1 MADAQTP
8 ADARNARAD
17 SPAPSPTASSVPS
30 SALAQKGTP
39 IVFEGVTKS
48 YGDTTV
54 LHGIDLSIA
63 PGEFVALLGPS
74 GCGKTTMLRCLAGLE
89 QLTGGRILVG
99 GEDVSPVPVNKRDMS
114 VVFQAYSLFPHM
126 TVAQNVGFGLE
137 MRKIARAERA
147 TRVAEALELVGL
159 GHAAGRYAHQ
169 LSGGQQQRVALAR
182 ALVTR
187 PRALLLDEPLSAL
200 DAKVRVRLR
209 DEIKTIQA
217 ELGITTIF
225 VTHDQ
230 EEALAVADRVAVMRE
245 GVIEQLGAPEDLYRR
260 PETPFVAGFIGESNR
275 LSGTLVGEE
284 VRLAGAVLPV
294 LPGKAGALTGRT
306 GPGLASGTA
315 VTAFVR
321 PEQLRLEAGNTGAGA
336 GTESDAAGAPHA
348 AGVPVTVIS
357 SGFFGAH
364 RRTIVRLEGGEIVTV
379 QHATGEQF
387 SADQRATLRFLGEA
401 VAVEAA

>member
-1 MADAQTP
+1 MADAHSNSTP
-8 ADARNARAD
+8 LLA
-17 SPAPSPTASSVPS
+17 PAE
-30 SALAQKGTP
+30 KGTP
-39 IVFEGVTKS
+39 IVFEGVTKA

-54 LHGIDLSIA
+54 LHGIDLSIE

-99 GEDVSPVPVNKRDMS
+99 GEDISPVPVNKRDMS

-137 MRKIARAERA
+137 MRKVPRVERA
-147 TRVAEALELVGL
+147 ARVAEALELVGL
-159 GHAAGRYAHQ
+159 GHTADRFAHQ

-209 DEIKTIQA
+209 DEIKAIQV

-230 EEALAVADRVAVMRE
+230 EEALAVADRVAVMKD
-245 GVIEQLGAPEDLYRR
+245 GVIEQLGAPEDLYSR
-260 PETPFVAGFIGESNR
+260 PQTPFVAGFIGESNR
-275 LSGTLVGEE
+275 LPGV
-284 VRLAGAVLPV
+284 LAGDAVRVAGASLPV
-294 LPGKAGALTGRT
+294 VPGAASALTGLT
-306 GPGLASGTA
+306 GAGLAGENE

-321 PEQLRLEAGNTGAGA
+321 PEHLLLEQLG
-336 GTESDAAGAPHA
+336 AAGSPAE
-348 AGVPVTVIS
+348 GLPVTVVS

-364 RRTIVRLEGGEIVTV
+364 RRTIVRLGGGELVTV
-379 QHATGEQF
+379 QHGTKEAFIAEQP
-387 SADQRATLRFLGEA
+387 AVLRFRGDA
-401 VAVEAA
+401 VAVEAV

>member
-1 MADAQTP
+1 MADVHQ
-8 ADARNARAD
+8 
-17 SPAPSPTASSVPS
+17 APVSKPG
-30 SALAQKGTP
+30 QKGTP
-39 IVFEGVTKS
+39 IVFEGVTKA
-48 YGDTTV
+48 YGETTV
-54 LHGIDLSIA
+54 LHGIDLDIT

-89 QLTGGRILVG
+89 QPTSGRILVG
-99 GEDVSPVPVNKRDMS
+99 GDDVSPVPVNKRDMS

-137 MRKIARAERA
+137 MRKIGKGERR

-159 GHAAGRYAHQ
+159 GHTADRYAHQ

-209 DEIKTIQA
+209 DEIKAIQV

-230 EEALAVADRVAVMRE
+230 EEALAVADRVAVMRD

-275 LSGTLVGEE
+275 LEGMLTGDR
-284 VRLAGAVLPV
+284 VRVPGALLPV
-294 LPGKAGALTGRT
+294 LPGSLG
-306 GPGLASGTA
+306 SSTA
-315 VTAFVR
+315 AEARVTAFVR
-321 PEQLRLEAGNTGAGA
+321 PEQLRLEAATA
-336 GTESDAAGAPHA
+336 GTEGDALSA
-348 AGVPVTVIS
+348 VVVS

-364 RRTIVRLEGGEIVTV
+364 RRTIVRTTGGDMITV
-379 QHATGEQF
+379 QHGTSEQF
-387 SADQRATLRFLGEA
+387 AAEQVVALRFLGEP
-401 VAVEAA
+401 VAVERRD

>member
-1 MADAQTP
+1 MAETYSTPLSDA
-8 ADARNARAD
+8 
-17 SPAPSPTASSVPS
+17 
-30 SALAQKGTP
+30 AQKGTP
-39 IVFEGVTKS
+39 IEFEGVTKA

-54 LHGIDLSIA
+54 LHGIDLNIA

-89 QLTGGRILVG
+89 QPTSGRILVD
-99 GEDVSPVPVNKRDMS
+99 GEDVSHVPVNKRDMS

-137 MRKIARAERA
+137 MRRVGKAERA
-147 TRVAEALELVGL
+147 SRVDEALELVGL
-159 GHAAGRYAHQ
+159 GHTKDRFAHQ

-182 ALVTR
+182 ALITR

-209 DEIKTIQA
+209 DEIKAIQV

-260 PETPFVAGFIGESNR
+260 PATPFVAGFVGESNR
-275 LSGTLVGEE
+275 LDGVLSGDRVTVP
-284 VRLAGAVLPV
+284 GAVLPV
-294 LPGKAGALTGRT
+294 LPGSFDVSTTSETR
-306 GPGLASGTA
+306 

-321 PEQLRLEAGNTGAGA
+321 PEQLRLEPV
-336 GTESDAAGAPHA
+336 AAAETSLDGLV
-348 AGVPVTVIS
+348 AGVVS

-364 RRTIVRLEGGEIVTV
+364 RRTVVRLDSGELITV
-379 QHATGEQF
+379 QHSTSEQF
-387 SADQRATLRFLGEA
+387 TPEQSVRLRFLGDP
-401 VAVEAA
+401 VAVEAK

>member
-1 MADAQTP
+1 MADKAG
-8 ADARNARAD
+8 
-17 SPAPSPTASSVPS
+17 TA
-30 SALAQKGTP
+30 
-39 IVFEGVTKS
+39 IRFDGVTKA

-54 LHGIDLSIA
+54 LHGIDLDIA
-63 PGEFVALLGPS
+63 PGEFIALLGPS

-89 QLTGGRILVG
+89 QPTSGQILVA
-99 GEDVSPVPVNKRDMS
+99 GEDVSQVPVNKRDMS

-137 MRKIARAERA
+137 MRKVSKAERA
-147 TRVAEALELVGL
+147 VRVGDALELVGL
-159 GHAAGRYAHQ
+159 GHTADRFAHQ

-209 DEIKTIQA
+209 DEIKAIQV

-230 EEALAVADRVAVMRE
+230 EEALAVADRVAVMRD

-260 PETPFVAGFIGESNR
+260 PATPFVASFIGESNR
-275 LSGTLVGEE
+275 LPGTLRDEE
-284 VRLAGAVLPV
+284 VSIAGAVLPV
-294 LPGKAGALTGRT
+294 LPGSVGSLTGLT
-306 GPGLASGTA
+306 GPGLAGEVA

-321 PEQLRLEAGNTGAGA
+321 PEQLRLL
-336 GTESDAAGAPHA
+336 P
-348 AGVPVTVIS
+348 AGVSALGEASSALPAAVLS

-364 RRTIVRLEGGEIVTV
+364 RRTVVRTNTGELITV
-379 QHATGEQF
+379 QHSASEQF
-387 SADQRATLRFLGEA
+387 SADEQVQLVFLGDP
-401 VAVEAA
+401 VAVEPR

>member
-1 MADAQTP
+1 MADTQSI
-8 ADARNARAD
+8 DF
-17 SPAPSPTASSVPS
+17 
-30 SALAQKGTP
+30 Q
-39 IVFEGVTKS
+39 GVTKA
-48 YGDTTV
+48 YGEHTV

-63 PGEFVALLGPS
+63 AGEFVALLGPS

-89 QLTGGRILVG
+89 PLTSGRILVG
-99 GEDVSPVPVNKRDMS
+99 GEDVSSVPVNKRDMA

-137 MRKIARAERA
+137 MRRVPRAERA
-147 TRVAEALELVGL
+147 KRVAESLELVGL
-159 GHAAGRYAHQ
+159 GHAADRFAHQ

-209 DEIKTIQA
+209 DEIKAIQV

-245 GVIEQLGAPEDLYRR
+245 GVIEQLGSPEDLYRK
-260 PETPFVAGFIGESNR
+260 PVTPFVASFIGESNR
-275 LSGTLVGEE
+275 LPGELTGD
-284 VRLAGAVLPV
+284 RIDIAGVTLPV
-294 LPGKAGALTGRT
+294 LPGSAGTLTGLT
-306 GPGLASGTA
+306 GPGLSQQVP

-321 PEQLRLEAGNTGAGA
+321 PEQLRIEPADAGGAQG
-336 GTESDAAGAPHA
+336 SQSLAATI
-348 AGVPVTVIS
+348 VS

-364 RRTIVRLEGGEIVTV
+364 RRTTVRLADGETVTV
-379 QHATGEQF
+379 QHGPSERFVPEQ
-387 SADQRATLRFLGEA
+387 RVLLTFLGDP
-401 VAVEAA
+401 VAVEAVSV

>member
-1 MADAQTP
+1 MADTQSI
-8 ADARNARAD
+8 DF
-17 SPAPSPTASSVPS
+17 
-30 SALAQKGTP
+30 Q
-39 IVFEGVTKS
+39 GVTKA
-48 YGDTTV
+48 YGDNTV
-54 LHGIDLSIA
+54 LHGIDLTIEA
-63 PGEFVALLGPS
+63 GEFVALLGPS

-89 QLTGGRILVG
+89 PLTSGRILVG
-99 GEDVSPVPVNKRDMS
+99 GEDVSAVPVNKRDMA

-137 MRKIARAERA
+137 MRKVPRAER
-147 TRVAEALELVGL
+147 TQRVAESLELVGL
-159 GHAAGRYAHQ
+159 GHAADRYAHQ

-209 DEIKTIQA
+209 DEIKAIQV

-245 GVIEQLGAPEDLYRR
+245 GVIEQLGTPENLYRK
-260 PETPFVAGFIGESNR
+260 PVTPFVASFIGESNR
-275 LSGTLVGEE
+275 LPGVLNGER
-284 VRLAGAVLPV
+284 VTIAGVDLPV
-294 LPGKAGALTGRT
+294 LPGSAGTLTGLT
-306 GPGLASGTA
+306 GPGLAQQVP

-321 PEQLRLEAGNTGAGA
+321 PEQLRIELASEQATAGA
-336 GTESDAAGAPHA
+336 KSIAAII
-348 AGVPVTVIS
+348 VS

-364 RRTIVRLEGGEIVTV
+364 RRTTVRLVHGETVTV
-379 QHATGEQF
+379 QHGSSEHFAQ
-387 SADQRATLRFLGEA
+387 DQRVLLTFLGDP
-401 VAVEAA
+401 VAVEAVEG

>member
-1 MADAQTP
+1 MADNRTAT
-8 ADARNARAD
+8 AED
-17 SPAPSPTASSVPS
+17 SVAGAASN
-30 SALAQKGTP
+30 LAQKGTP
-39 IVFEGVTKS
+39 IVFEGVTKA

-54 LHGIDLSIA
+54 LHGIDLDIA

-89 QLTGGRILVG
+89 QPTSGRILVG

-137 MRKIARAERA
+137 MRRVAKAERA

-159 GHAAGRYAHQ
+159 GHTADRYAHQ

-209 DEIKTIQA
+209 DEIKAIQV

-230 EEALAVADRVAVMRE
+230 EEALAVADRVAVMRD

-260 PETPFVAGFIGESNR
+260 PQTPFVASFIGESNK
-275 LSGTLVGEE
+275 LDGIVSGDQ
-284 VRLAGAVLPV
+284 VRLAGATLPV
-294 LPGKAGALTGRT
+294 LPGTHSA
-306 GPGLASGTA
+306 GLAVDTQ

-321 PEQLRLEAGNTGAGA
+321 PEQLRLEAADAGA
-336 GTESDAAGAPHA
+336 APGSGAQAGLAA
-348 AGVPVTVIS
+348 VVVS

-364 RRTIVRLEGGEIVTV
+364 RRTVVRTDDGSTITV
-379 QHATGEQF
+379 QHGTGEQF
-387 SADQRATLRFLGEA
+387 IGEQA
-401 VAVEAA
+401 VRLHFSGDPVAVEAR

>member
-1 MADAQTP
+1 
-8 ADARNARAD
+8 
-17 SPAPSPTASSVPS
+17 
-30 SALAQKGTP
+30 
-39 IVFEGVTKS
+39 
-48 YGDTTV
+48 
-54 LHGIDLSIA
+54 
-63 PGEFVALLGPS
+63 
-74 GCGKTTMLRCLAGLE
+74 
-89 QLTGGRILVG
+89 
-99 GEDVSPVPVNKRDMS
+99 
-114 VVFQAYSLFPHM
+114 VFQAYSLFPHM

-137 MRKIARAERA
+137 MRKVGKAERKQ
-147 TRVAEALELVGL
+147 RVAEALELVGL
-159 GHAAGRYAHQ
+159 GHTADRYAHQ

-209 DEIKTIQA
+209 DEIKAIQV

-260 PETPFVAGFIGESNR
+260 PQTPFVAGFIGDSNR
-275 LSGTLVGEE
+275 MPGVLAGGE
-284 VRLAGAVLPV
+284 VTVAGAVLPV
-294 LPGKAGALTGRT
+294 LPGS
-306 GPGLASGTA
+306 ASVAEGA

-321 PEQLRLEAGNTGAGA
+321 PEQLRVV
-336 GTESDAAGAPHA
+336 AAGSDVVGGAVRGEP
-348 AGVPVTVIS
+348 AGQVATVVS

-364 RRTIVRLEGGEIVTV
+364 RRTIVRLDDGELITV
-379 QHATGEQF
+379 QHGTGEQF
-387 SADQRATLRFLGEA
+387 AAEQTVALSFRGDA

>member
-1 MADAQTP
+1 MADMKSTSLP
-8 ADARNARAD
+8 A
-17 SPAPSPTASSVPS
+17 
-30 SALAQKGTP
+30 SAEKGTP
-39 IVFEGVTKS
+39 IEFQGVTKA

-89 QLTGGRILVG
+89 QPTSGRILVG
-99 GEDVSPVPVNKRDMS
+99 GEDVSSVPVNKRDMS

-137 MRKIARAERA
+137 MRKVSKPERA

-159 GHAAGRYAHQ
+159 GHTAERFAHQ

-209 DEIKTIQA
+209 DEIKAIQV

-230 EEALAVADRVAVMRE
+230 EEALAVADRVAVMRD

-260 PETPFVAGFIGESNR
+260 PQTPFVAGFVGESNKIAGT
-275 LSGTLVGEE
+275 LSGGE
-284 VRLAGAVLPV
+284 VRIPGAILPVLAGAAE
-294 LPGKAGALTGRT
+294 KLTGLT
-306 GPGLASGTA
+306 GAGLAA
-315 VTAFVR
+315 EVDVTAFVR
-321 PEQLRLEAGNTGAGA
+321 PEQLRLVADDTAGANAGA
-336 GTESDAAGAPHA
+336 GESSEGLAA
-348 AGVPVTVIS
+348 VVVS

-364 RRTIVRLEGGEIVTV
+364 RRTVVRTTDGAMITV
-379 QHATGEQF
+379 QHSTSDQFVPEQ
-387 SADQRATLRFLGEA
+387 AVLLGFIGDP
-401 VAVEAA
+401 VAVESK

>member
-1 MADAQTP
+1 MADTRNTAP
-8 ADARNARAD
+8 AGA
-17 SPAPSPTASSVPS
+17 
-30 SALAQKGTP
+30 AQKSTP
-39 IVFEGVTKS
+39 IVFEGVTKA
-48 YGDTTV
+48 YGETTV

-89 QLTGGRILVG
+89 QPTSGRILVG
-99 GEDVSPVPVNKRDMS
+99 GDDVSPVPVNKRDMS

-137 MRKIARAERA
+137 MRKVGKAERA

-159 GHAAGRYAHQ
+159 GHTADRYAHQ

-209 DEIKTIQA
+209 DEIKAIQV

-230 EEALAVADRVAVMRE
+230 EEALAVADRVAVMRD

-260 PETPFVAGFIGESNR
+260 PATPFVASFIGESNR
-275 LSGTLVGEE
+275 LEGV
-284 VRLAGAVLPV
+284 LAGDRVRVPGAELPV
-294 LPGKAGALTGRT
+294 LPGASELANLSGAS
-306 GPGLASGTA
+306 ASGDGVP

-321 PEQLRLEAGNTGAGA
+321 PEQLRLEAVGSAA
-336 GTESDAAGAPHA
+336 PSDGLAA
-348 AGVPVTVIS
+348 TVVS

-364 RRTIVRLEGGEIVTV
+364 RRTVVRAESGETITV
-379 QHATGEQF
+379 QHSTSEQF
-387 SADQRATLRFLGEA
+387 AVEQRVTLRFVGDPI
-401 VAVEAA
+401 AVEAR

>member
-1 MADAQTP
+1 MADTHTIP
-8 ADARNARAD
+8 AT
-17 SPAPSPTASSVPS
+17 TA
-30 SALAQKGTP
+30 AQKGTP
-39 IVFEGVTKS
+39 IQFEGVTKA

-89 QLTGGRILVG
+89 QPTSGRILVG
-99 GEDVSPVPVNKRDMS
+99 GEDVSSVPVNKRDMS

-137 MRKIARAERA
+137 MRKVGKAERA

-159 GHAAGRYAHQ
+159 GHTAERFAHQ

-209 DEIKTIQA
+209 DEIKAIQV

-260 PETPFVAGFIGESNR
+260 PQTPFVAGFVGESNR
-275 LSGTLVGEE
+275 LEGVLRGDHVQ
-284 VRLAGAVLPV
+284 VPGALLPV
-294 LPGKAGALTGRT
+294 LPGPAVA
-306 GPGLASGTA
+306 ASGTETQ

-321 PEQLRLEAGNTGAGA
+321 PEQLRLEAVSELN
-336 GTESDAAGAPHA
+336 AADDGLTA
-348 AGVPVTVIS
+348 VVVS

-364 RRTIVRLEGGEIVTV
+364 RRTVVRVESGELFTV
-379 QHATGEQF
+379 QHGTSEQF
-387 SADQRATLRFLGEA
+387 AAEQAVRLRFLGEP
-401 VAVEAA
+401 VALEAR

>member
-1 MADAQTP
+1 MADIATTV
-8 ADARNARAD
+8 RAER
-17 SPAPSPTASSVPS
+17 
-30 SALAQKGTP
+30 GTP
-39 IVFEGVTKS
+39 IVFDGVTKA

-54 LHGIDLSIA
+54 LHGIDLDVR

-89 QLTGGRILVG
+89 QVSGGRILVG
-99 GEDVSPVPVNKRDMS
+99 DDDVAPVPVNHRDMS

-126 TVAQNVGFGLE
+126 TVAQNVSFGLE
-137 MRKIARAERA
+137 MRRVGKAERA
-147 TRVAEALELVGL
+147 RRVDEALELVGL
-159 GHAAGRYAHQ
+159 AATKERFAHQ

-209 DEIKTIQA
+209 DEIKAIQT

-230 EEALAVADRVAVMRE
+230 EEALAVADRIAVMRA
-245 GVIEQLGAPEDLYRR
+245 GVIEQLGTPEELYRR
-260 PETPFVAGFIGESNR
+260 PTTPFVASFVGDSNR
-275 LSGTLVGEE
+275 IPGTYLGGE
-284 VRLAGAVLPV
+284 VRLPGTSLDV
-294 LPGKAGALTGRT
+294 LPGSDAQEGD
-306 GPGLASGTA
+306 A

-321 PEQLRLEAGNTGAGA
+321 PEQLRL
-336 GTESDAAGAPHA
+336 DAADAEH
-348 AGVPVTVIS
+348 GVPVTVVS

-364 RRTIVRLEGGEIVTV
+364 RRTVVRLDGGDLVTV
-379 QHATGEQF
+379 QHGPAQQF
-387 SADQRATLRFLGEA
+387 VGDDRAKLNYLGDA
-401 VAVEAA
+401 VAVEAT

>member
-1 MADAQTP
+1 MADVQTGDP
-8 ADARNARAD
+8 AASTSGGRA
-17 SPAPSPTASSVPS
+17 
-30 SALAQKGTP
+30 LRKGTP
-39 IVFEGVTKS
+39 IRFESVSKA

-54 LHGIDLSIA
+54 LHGIDLDIR
-63 PGEFVALLGPS
+63 PGEFIALLGPS

-89 QLTGGRILVG
+89 QLTGGSILVD
-99 GEDVSPVPVNKRDMS
+99 GEDISPVPVNKRDMS

-137 MRKIARAERA
+137 MRRVGKAERA

-159 GHAAGRYAHQ
+159 GHTADRYAHQ

-200 DAKVRVRLR
+200 DAKVRTRLR
-209 DEIKTIQA
+209 DEIKAIQV

-230 EEALAVADRVAVMRE
+230 EEALAVADRVAVMRD
-245 GVIEQLGAPEDLYRR
+245 GVIEQLGTPEDLYNR
-260 PETPFVAGFIGESNR
+260 PETPFVASFIGESNR
-275 LSGTLVGEE
+275 MPGTLSDGKVS
-284 VRLAGAVLPV
+284 VAGATLPV
-294 LPGKAGALTGRT
+294 LPAALRT
-306 GPGLASGTA
+306 FDPGDASVTREA
-315 VTAFVR
+315 RNVTAFVR
-321 PEQLRLEAGNTGAGA
+321 PEHLRLVRV
-336 GTESDAAGAPHA
+336 ESPATTPEGL
-348 AGVPVTVIS
+348 PVTVVS

-364 RRTIVRLEGGEIVTV
+364 RRTVVRLDGGNLLTV
-379 QHATGEQF
+379 QHGTSEQF
-387 SADQRATLRFLGEA
+387 VADERAVLQFRGDA

>member
-1 MADAQTP
+1 MADTQTIANVPEP
-8 ADARNARAD
+8 ATSQQRG
-17 SPAPSPTASSVPS
+17 V
-30 SALAQKGTP
+30 P
-39 IVFEGVTKS
+39 IVFDTVTKA
-48 YGDTTV
+48 YGDNTV
-54 LHGIDLSIA
+54 LHGIDLTIE

-89 QLTGGRILVG
+89 RLSGGRILVD

-137 MRKIARAERA
+137 MRRVPKVERVR
-147 TRVAEALELVGL
+147 RVGEALELVGL
-159 GHAAGRYAHQ
+159 GQTADRFAHQ

-260 PETPFVAGFIGESNR
+260 PQTPFVAGFIGESNQ
-275 LSGTLVGEE
+275 LHGTLVGGE
-284 VRLAGAVLPV
+284 VRVEGLTLPV
-294 LPGKAGALTGRT
+294 LPGAASQLTGRT
-306 GPGLASGTA
+306 GAGLVGEVP

-321 PEQLRLEAGNTGAGA
+321 PEQLRLEQVDHGEGM
-336 GTESDAAGAPHA
+336 
-348 AGVPVTVIS
+348 PVTVVS

-364 RRTIVRLEGGEIVTV
+364 RRTIVRVPSGELVTV
-379 QHATGEQF
+379 QHGSAEQF
-387 SADQRATLRFLGEA
+387 APEQRAVLRHLGDP
-401 VAVEAA
+401 VAVEAR

>member
-1 MADAQTP
+1 MADTT
-8 ADARNARAD
+8 NA
-17 SPAPSPTASSVPS
+17 T
-30 SALAQKGTP
+30 SAAVAQKGTP
-39 IVFEGVTKS
+39 IVFENVTKA

-54 LHGIDLSIA
+54 LHGIDLSIE

-89 QLTGGRILVG
+89 QPTSGRILVG

-137 MRKIARAERA
+137 MRKVGKAERLS
-147 TRVAEALELVGL
+147 RVAEALELVGL
-159 GHAAGRYAHQ
+159 GHTANRFAHQ

-182 ALVTR
+182 ALVTK

-209 DEIKTIQA
+209 DEIKAIQV

-230 EEALAVADRVAVMRE
+230 EEALAVADRVAVMRD

-260 PETPFVAGFIGESNR
+260 PETPFVASFIGESNK
-275 LSGTLVGEE
+275 LAGVYSDGQ
-284 VRLAGAVLPV
+284 VRLPGAVLPV
-294 LPGKAGALTGRT
+294 LPAAISVLSEGGSAAGKTD
-306 GPGLASGTA
+306 

-321 PEQLRLEAGNTGAGA
+321 PEQLRL
-336 GTESDAAGAPHA
+336 AALPA
-348 AGVPVTVIS
+348 AASNENEGLVATVVS

-364 RRTIVRLEGGEIVTV
+364 RRTIVRTDAGETITV
-379 QHATGEQF
+379 QHGTGEQF
-387 SADQRATLRFLGEA
+387 APEQQVKLSYSGDA
-401 VAVEAA
+401 VAVEAR

>member
-1 MADAQTP
+1 MADTS
-8 ADARNARAD
+8 NAA
-17 SPAPSPTASSVPS
+17 AA
-30 SALAQKGTP
+30 AAAQKGTP
-39 IVFEGVTKS
+39 IVFESVTKA

-89 QLTGGRILVG
+89 QPTSGRILVG

-137 MRKIARAERA
+137 MRKVGKAERA

-159 GHAAGRYAHQ
+159 GHTADRYAHQ

-182 ALVTR
+182 ALVTK

-209 DEIKTIQA
+209 DEIKAIQV

-260 PETPFVAGFIGESNR
+260 PETPFVASFIGESNKLAGVLTGGR
-275 LSGTLVGEE
+275 
-284 VRLAGAVLPV
+284 VRVPGAVLPV
-294 LPGKAGALTGRT
+294 LPAAISALDEGGSAAGTT
-306 GPGLASGTA
+306 E

-321 PEQLRLEAGNTGAGA
+321 PEQLRLEALSGAE
-336 GTESDAAGAPHA
+336 GTEQDGLVA
-348 AGVPVTVIS
+348 TVVS

-364 RRTIVRLEGGEIVTV
+364 RRTVVRADSGETITV
-379 QHATGEQF
+379 QHSTGEQF
-387 SADQRATLRFLGEA
+387 AAEQQVVLRYSGEA
-401 VAVEAA
+401 VAVEAR

>member
-1 MADAQTP
+1 MADNVENPTP
-8 ADARNARAD
+8 
-17 SPAPSPTASSVPS
+17 VHH
-30 SALAQKGTP
+30 QKGTP

-48 YGDTTV
+48 FGDTTV
-54 LHGIDLSIA
+54 LHSIDLA
-63 PGEFVALLGPS
+63 VEPGEFVALLGPS

-89 QLTGGRILVG
+89 QLSGGRILVG
-99 GEDVSPVPVNKRDMS
+99 GEDVAPVPVNKRDMS

-137 MRKIARAERA
+137 MRKVPKVERA
-147 TRVAEALELVGL
+147 VRVAEALELVGL
-159 GHAAGRYAHQ
+159 AHTAERYAHQ

-209 DEIKTIQA
+209 DEIRAIQV

-230 EEALAVADRVAVMRE
+230 EEALAVADRVAVMKD
-245 GVIEQLGAPEDLYRR
+245 GVIEQLGAPEELYRR
-260 PETPFVAGFIGESNR
+260 PATPFVASFIGESNR
-275 LSGTLVGEE
+275 LAGVLEGDHARVSGA
-284 VRLAGAVLPV
+284 RLPV
-294 LPGKAGALTGRT
+294 LPGSVAAVAAGSEGSAVAGVATG
-306 GPGLASGTA
+306 AK

-321 PEQLRLEAGNTGAGA
+321 PEHLLLSPVTDATEAADGI
-336 GTESDAAGAPHA
+336 
-348 AGVPVTVIS
+348 PVTVVS

-364 RRTIVRLEGGEIVTV
+364 RRTIVRLDGGELVTV
-379 QHATGEQF
+379 QHSTGDVFTPEQ
-387 SADQRATLRFLGEA
+387 AALLRFRGDA
-401 VAVEAA
+401 VAVEAVSN